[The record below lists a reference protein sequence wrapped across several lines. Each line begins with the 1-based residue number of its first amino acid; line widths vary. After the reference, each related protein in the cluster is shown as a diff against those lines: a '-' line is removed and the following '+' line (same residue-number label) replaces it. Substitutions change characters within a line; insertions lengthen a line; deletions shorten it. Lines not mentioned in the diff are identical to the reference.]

1 MNAFCKRYSLIS
13 LIKKSICYKKPGN
26 PRCIEFIL
34 TNSPCS
40 FQNSSVVETDLS
52 NFHRMIVTVLK
63 STFQR
68 LSPEIRNY
76 RDYSKFDNAIF
87 QTCLVNDLPK

>member
-13 LIKKSICYKKPGN
+13 LIKKSKCYKTPGH

-34 TNSPCS
+34 TNSP
-40 FQNSSVVETDLS
+40 DLS

-63 STFQR
+63 STFQS
-68 LSPEIRNY
+68 LPPEIRNY

>member
-13 LIKKSICYKKPGN
+13 LIKKSKCYKTPGH

-34 TNSPCS
+34 TNSPRS

-63 STFQR
+63 STFQS
-68 LSPEIRNY
+68 LPPEIRNY